1 MDYFPDHTKSYVTR
15 CTVQSFIRHAYGVY
29 YTSMK
34 WNLDFYAERLK
45 DMSTRIPLRQLFLTV
60 LLALMLSVLTACADG
75 EAHLTVNM
83 DGSTDL
89 DLNLNVKNSALGKIG
104 QDNLMPLIADA
115 LNRNNFQAEVSEQG
129 DQKQLTATSHYEK
142 SNKTSFDTSKLP
154 QGIKVEQSTSPGF
167 FTSKMHITAEA
178 DLMESMPDGEIK
190 NQINKVPSFL
200 KNLLLKDVNFDFKLS
215 LPIKAADS
223 NADQVEDGGKTLI
236 WHVSPL
242 QMNKLDLTVQVP
254 NIRNI
259 IIIAVIGLLLIAAL
273 LIWFFVRR
281 RRARQRHSARSHRGK
296 N

>member
-1 MDYFPDHTKSYVTR
+1 
-15 CTVQSFIRHAYGVY
+15 
-29 YTSMK
+29 
-34 WNLDFYAERLK
+34 
-45 DMSTRIPLRQLFLTV
+45 
-60 LLALMLSVLTACADG
+60 
-75 EAHLTVNM
+75 
-83 DGSTDL
+83 
-89 DLNLNVKNSALGKIG
+89 
-104 QDNLMPLIADA
+104 
-115 LNRNNFQAEVSEQG
+115 
-129 DQKQLTATSHYEK
+129 
-142 SNKTSFDTSKLP
+142 
-154 QGIKVEQSTSPGF
+154 
-167 FTSKMHITAEA
+167 MHITAEA

-259 IIIAVIGLLLIAAL
+259 IIIAVIGLLCIAAL

-281 RRARQRHSARSHRGK
+281 RRARQRHSARSHREK
-296 N
+296 INSSHQFYL

>member
-1 MDYFPDHTKSYVTR
+1 MDYFPDHTKSYVPR

-129 DQKQLTATSHYEK
+129 DQKQLTATTHYEK
-142 SNKTSFDTSKLP
+142 A
-154 QGIKVEQSTSPGF
+154 IKPALLRPSYHKGSR
-167 FTSKMHITAEA
+167 
-178 DLMESMPDGEIK
+178 LN
-190 NQINKVPSFL
+190 NQLHPAS
-200 KNLLLKDVNFDFKLS
+200 S
-215 LPIKAADS
+215 LPKC
-223 NADQVEDGGKTLI
+223 TLQQKPTS
-236 WHVSPL
+236 WSPCP
-242 QMNKLDLTVQVP
+242 MVRSKIRLTRYP
-254 NIRNI
+254 
-259 IIIAVIGLLLIAAL
+259 A
-273 LIWFFVRR
+273 F
-281 RRARQRHSARSHRGK
+281 
-296 N
+296 